1 MDGYMQKRLINH
13 QEISFE
19 EIVESQEFILEKS
32 PQFREHI
39 NLGRQILDEK
49 IAANEP
55 IYGVNTGYGASGIH
69 AITLE
74 DAQKLQQSLY
84 RFHGC
89 GVGSLLPEE
98 VARMVLV
105 CRLISL
111 AKGKSGVS
119 YELLEHLELLLQKNI
134 IPLIPSQGSVGASGD
149 LTPLSYVAAVIA
161 GEREVYFEGQI
172 HQTDMLYKRLKIPSY
187 TFRPKEALS
196 IMNGTSVMSAIAL
209 CAVVKFEN
217 LFNVMLRFVGALYE
231 LMGCDTTPL
240 EPFVHESKPFYGQK
254 EVAKRLLALL
264 HNSKLTLSADQRAI
278 EFTTKDATNIQ
289 DSYSIRCVPQ
299 ILGVVF
305 DTLRQAKEWIQIEI
319 NSVNDNPLID
329 TQTKKLYTSGNF
341 YGGYIAA
348 AMDNLKV
355 SAANMA
361 DLLDKEF
368 ALLIDAKYNRGLGE
382 NLKLSDKAYHHGFK
396 AMQITISA
404 LSAEVLKGAQPASIF
419 SRSTESNNQDKVSMG
434 TTAAMDFYKMQED
447 LANMLS
453 IAHLG
458 AAQALD
464 IKGVNLA
471 SPSLLQLYSKVRSVS
486 KPLIEDRRLDKDI
499 AVVKELLEHL

>member
-1 MDGYMQKRLINH
+1 MKKLLIDH
-13 QEISFE
+13 QDISFE
-19 EIVESQEFILEKS
+19 DITKAQEFTLEKS
-32 PQFREHI
+32 DEFREYI
-39 NLGRQILDEK
+39 NLSRQILDEK

-69 AITLE
+69 PISLE

-89 GVGSLLPEE
+89 GVGSLLSQE
-98 VARMVLV
+98 VARMVVV
-105 CRLISL
+105 CRIISL
-111 AKGKSGVS
+111 SKGKSGVS
-119 YELLEHLELLLQKNI
+119 YALLERLELLLQKNI
-134 IPLIPSQGSVGASGD
+134 IPVIPSQGSVGASGD

-161 GEREVYFEGQI
+161 GEREVYFEGEIHPTNEIYARLQI
-172 HQTDMLYKRLKIPSY
+172 PPY
-187 TFRPKEALS
+187 TFKPKEALS

-217 LFNVMLRFVGALYE
+217 LFNGMLGFVGALYE

-254 EVAKRLLALL
+254 EVAKRLLVLL
-264 HNSKLTLSADQRAI
+264 HDSKLTRCADQRAI
-278 EFTTKDATNIQ
+278 EFATQESINIQ

-299 ILGVVF
+299 ILGVVL

-329 TQTKKLYTSGNF
+329 TQTKRLYTSGNF

-355 SAANMA
+355 GAANMA

-368 ALLIDAKYNRGLGE
+368 ALLVDAKYNRGLGE
-382 NLKLSDKAYHHGFK
+382 NLKLSDKTYHHGFK
-396 AMQITISA
+396 AMQITLSA
-404 LSAEVLKGAQPASIF
+404 LSAEVLKGSQAASIF

-464 IKGVNLA
+464 IKGLHLA
-471 SPSLLQLYSKVRSVS
+471 SPSLLQLYTKVREVS
-486 KPLIEDRRLDKDI
+486 RPLLEDRRLDKDI
-499 AVVKELLEHL
+499 VALKERLEQL